1 MKLRQ
6 LVICRDGQFF
16 GKTLSESGIRDEYN
30 CMVVGM
36 EEGEEALSLLTPDHK
51 FADEDTIWVVGE
63 KEDLERLQK
72 ANRIKPKS
80 VIRTFKV

>member
-1 MKLRQ
+1 
-6 LVICRDGQFF
+6 
-16 GKTLSESGIRDEYN
+16 
-30 CMVVGM
+30 M
-36 EEGEEALSLLTPDHK
+36 EEGEEALSPLTPDHT